1 MSERPFPFRALTNAK
16 RAMVRLKFSIRLQY
30 DIADHPSDFIF
41 NIHAAQ
47 TRCQTVV
54 SENLEINQPVLP
66 AIYTEPA
73 SGNRYARLVANPGQ
87 LAVRY
92 EATVD
97 IAHHFESP
105 GRLAEVPVSQ
115 LPPEVVPYIY
125 PSRYCQSDKLH
136 KLASRE
142 FGTLRQGYWRVKA
155 IQDWVR
161 ERTQFLPRSSNSS
174 TSAVDT
180 IIEQAGVC
188 REFAHLM
195 VALCRAVNIPA
206 RFVTG
211 IDYGADPRLGPPD
224 FHAYVEVFL
233 TDRWYMF
240 DPTGIAPPMGY
251 VRLGT
256 GRDAAEVSFATMF
269 GAVRSYTPVL
279 EVQALDD
286 QANGFALPR
295 HCLEVLSSS

>member
-54 SENLEINQPVLP
+54 AENLEINQPVLP

-73 SGNRYARLVANPGQ
+73 SGNRYARLIASPGQ
-87 LAVRY
+87 LAMRY
-92 EATVD
+92 DATVD

-142 FGTLRQGYWRVKA
+142 FGKLRQGYWRVKA
-155 IQDWVR
+155 IQDWGR

-180 IIEQAGVC
+180 IIEQSGVC
-188 REFAHLM
+188 REFSHLM

-211 IDYGADPRLGPPD
+211 IDYGADPGLGPPD

-269 GAVRSYTPVL
+269 GAVRSYAPVL
-279 EVQALDD
+279 EVQAIDD

-295 HCLEVLSSS
+295 HCLEALSSS